1 MPLISEARAVLFVPT
16 SSELGSRRFRA
27 GSSYPSKGPLLMAAS
42 RTEEK
47 KLARKIFANI
57 LIVANFPDVPESVAG
72 AGDFLQASAFTSS
85 D

>member
-1 MPLISEARAVLFVPT
+1 
-16 SSELGSRRFRA
+16 
-27 GSSYPSKGPLLMAAS
+27 MAAS